1 MLIAACA
8 VGSSDKSQSNLLL
21 ENCRLID
28 GTGRPA
34 VENARIVFRGDR
46 IVAAGPAPSVTVP
59 GDAKRIDLHGRT
71 VMPGL
76 IDCHFHIEQDPKMA
90 LRQLANGVTSFRDPG
105 SWFDQFDE
113 LKRMMAA
120 DDLAGPRMQI
130 CGPHID
136 GENPAYPKDSV
147 VARDVEEARL
157 FTERNIRQGAE
168 AIKIYFRLPL
178 ERAKAVIEVCRKHN
192 VPTTA
197 HLEILDARDAIRAGV
212 NGIEHIS
219 SFGQCL
225 VNRRRAEVYR
235 QTILK
240 DNAARGKGRYELFA
254 EADSSGP
261 NAKDLFQVLRE
272 KRPFVTP
279 TLAVFEVRAGRMP
292 ASLGAEFEPIALSGF
307 ENMKRMTKLVHHNGA
322 QIVLGGHTA
331 VPFAGRGEAPW
342 RELELLVECGLTPL
356 EVIQAATINGARF
369 LRKERDVGSIVPGK
383 LADLIV
389 VDGRPDQA
397 ISDIRKISRV
407 MLGGKWLDRPRYSSY

>member
-1 MLIAACA
+1 MVLTNLRLIA
-8 VGSSDKSQSNLLL
+8 
-21 ENCRLID
+21 

-34 VENARIVFRGDR
+34 IENANIVIRGDR
-46 IVAAGPAPSVTVP
+46 IVAAGPAASVTVP
-59 GDAKRIDLHGRT
+59 ANFEQIDVHGQT
-71 VMPGL
+71 AMPGL
-76 IDCHFHIEQDPKMA
+76 VDCHFHIEQDPKMA

-105 SWFDQFDE
+105 SWFEQFDE

-120 DDLAGPRMQI
+120 DGLTGPRMQI

-157 FTERNIRQGAE
+157 FTERNIRNGAE
-168 AIKIYFRLPL
+168 AIKIYFRLPM
-178 ERAKAVIEVCRKHN
+178 ERVKAVIDVCRKHN

-197 HLEILDARDAIRAGV
+197 HLEILDARDALRAGV
-212 NGIEHIS
+212 NGIEHIT

-240 DNAARGKGRYELFA
+240 DNSARSKGRYELFA
-254 EADSSGP
+254 EADFDGP
-261 NAKDLFQVLRE
+261 DAKELFQVLRE

-279 TLAVFEVRAGRMP
+279 TLAVFEVRPGRMP
-292 ASLGAEFEPIALSGF
+292 ASLGAQFEPIALRGF
-307 ENMKRMTKLVHHNGA
+307 ENMKRMTKLTHDHGA
-322 QIVLGGHTA
+322 QIVLGGHTS

-342 RELELLVECGLTPL
+342 RELELLVESGLTPL
-356 EVIQAATINGARF
+356 EAIRAATLNGARF
-369 LRKERDVGSIVPGK
+369 LRRDRDVGSIEKGK

-389 VDGRPDQA
+389 IDGRPDQD
-397 ISDIRKISRV
+397 ISDIRKVSRV
-407 MLGGKWLDRPRYSSY
+407 MLGGRWVDRPRYSTY